1 MKKQRQNVK
10 KMYFYSL
17 IKMINKYWI
26 QDKEIIEETIHH
38 TEVHTY
44 TLNIEMQRNTKKCVV
59 TA

>member
-1 MKKQRQNVK
+1 
-10 KMYFYSL
+10 
-17 IKMINKYWI
+17 MINKYWI